1 MNILKQ
7 SNGLTK
13 KQVFNITNGQSDKL
27 STFDGVMITIKD
39 YLLYEDINQA
49 GQNQKLLALVTE
61 DGDILTTNSST
72 VIRTFERMLD
82 QEFEL
87 PIADVM
93 IVSGQ
98 TKAGRTFYDIKFA

>member
-13 KQVFNITNGQSDKL
+13 KQIFNITNGQSDKL
-27 STFDGVMITIKD
+27 SGFDGVMITIKD
-39 YLLYEDINQA
+39 YLLYEDKNQ
-49 GQNQKLLALVTE
+49 QDQDQKLLALITE

-72 VIRTFERMLD
+72 VIRTFERMLEQGFD
-82 QEFEL
+82 V

-98 TKAGRTFYDIKFA
+98 TKAGRTYYDIKFA

>member
-1 MNILKQ
+1 MNVISK

-13 KQVFNITNGQSDKL
+13 KQIFNVTNGQSEKL

-39 YLLYEDINQA
+39 YLLYEDLNQQ
-49 GQNQKLLALVTE
+49 GQQQKLLALVTE
-61 DGDILTTNSST
+61 DGDIMTTNSST
-72 VIRTFERMLD
+72 VIRTFERMLE

-93 IVSGQ
+93 VISGT
-98 TKAGRTFYDIKFA
+98 TKAGRTFYDLKFA